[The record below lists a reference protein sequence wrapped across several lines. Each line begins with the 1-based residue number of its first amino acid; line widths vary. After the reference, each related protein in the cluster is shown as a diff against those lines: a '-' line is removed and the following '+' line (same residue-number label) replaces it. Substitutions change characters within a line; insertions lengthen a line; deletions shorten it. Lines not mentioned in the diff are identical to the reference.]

1 LNCIYKADACLSC
14 IDDSYIF
21 DEVEHSC
28 TRPEVQSSNIWF
40 FIVLGIFGGVVL
52 IGIVFYVNR
61 RYQKR
66 RNKQL
71 SSIISENMEDMEDY
85 NTLK

>member
-1 LNCIYKADACLSC
+1 
-14 IDDSYIF
+14 
-21 DEVEHSC
+21 
-28 TRPEVQSSNIWF
+28 
-40 FIVLGIFGGVVL
+40 VLGIFGGVVL